1 MGSDEMKNH
10 QLINQDSHDYEYYT
24 PLEIVNAAR
33 FVMGGITLDPFSS
46 DVANKKIGAEKI
58 FTVNDNGLSQKW
70 FGKVWMNHPFGRKMN
85 KLCIEKIVKEYISGN
100 IEMACCITF
109 AATSELWFKPLLE
122 YPQCFLSPRTNY
134 FLPNGELKRG
144 VTKGSVV
151 TYFGEDINKFKEFF
165 SKFGV
170 VKITA

>member
-1 MGSDEMKNH
+1 MGGGEMKNH
-10 QLINQDSHDYEYYT
+10 QLINQDSRDYEYYT

-46 DVANKKIGAEKI
+46 DVANQKIGAEKI
-58 FTVNDNGLSQKW
+58 FTVNDDGLSQKW

-122 YPQCFLSPRTNY
+122 YPQCFFVTAHKLFSS
-134 FLPNGELKRG
+134 KRRIK
-144 VTKGSVV
+144 TWC
-151 TYFGEDINKFKEFF
+151 N
-165 SKFGV
+165 
-170 VKITA
+170 